1 MINLDVIYLVEV
13 ERRKDEIAQAEQYR
27 LIRQLPRRNSPIRKM
42 YQRSLARLGELLVTW
57 GSQLQARF
65 ITESSTNQ
73 GQLYLDCPRGRVR

>member
-1 MINLDVIYLVEV
+1 MNLDVLYLVEV

-42 YQRSLARLGELLVTW
+42 YQRSLVRLGDLLVTW

-65 ITESSTNQ
+65 ATESNTSLGTISENS
-73 GQLYLDCPRGRVR
+73 LSACH